1 MGRGRRRLINRVI
14 ANNLRL
20 TNEGYTLVKGKL
32 NFEAFNG
39 ATKAVMLYG

>member
-1 MGRGRRRLINRVI
+1 MGQRGRRLISSVN

-20 TNEGYTLVKGKL
+20 IDEGYSLVKGKL